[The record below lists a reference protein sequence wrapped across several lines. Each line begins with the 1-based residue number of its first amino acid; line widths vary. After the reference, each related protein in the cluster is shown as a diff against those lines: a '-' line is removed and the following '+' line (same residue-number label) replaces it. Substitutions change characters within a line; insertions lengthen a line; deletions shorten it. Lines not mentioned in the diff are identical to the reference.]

1 MSGEWADPWDEL
13 RARDAPERGWVEEC
27 LLGGRDPLRTG
38 TPLDRALGGGLMPG
52 VTVLGGQASVGK
64 SALACQA
71 AANVAARGL
80 RVLYLT
86 LDDSWENVW
95 ARCGGAWSCSGVE
108 GAEPFRWSDVAR
120 ERRRLRSA
128 LAPDSDMGRVAFAEC
143 QRTGMART
151 MQLFAERVGPN
162 LAVVDSM
169 STTGEIEG
177 AVAALG
183 EPPALVFVDYVQQ
196 YRTGDQQADG
206 SEYARVS
213 AVAAQLQRMA
223 LGMRVPVLELSS
235 LRKLSRQDADPS
247 LDWFR
252 GSGVV
257 GYAAQAAVVLTR
269 GDELPGGARQVRLHV
284 VKNKSGRAGFSVGA
298 RLHGAWSVLR
308 GEPGEVT
315 ADG

>member
-27 LLGGRDPLRTG
+27 LLGGRDPLRTD

-95 ARCGGAWSCSGVE
+95 ARCASAWSCSGAE
-108 GAEPFRWSDVAR
+108 GATPFRWSDVPS
-120 ERRRLRSA
+120 ERRRLRAEQHS
-128 LAPDSDMGRVAFAEC
+128 SDRSRWAFDAC
-143 QRTGMART
+143 QREGMART
-151 MQLFAERVGPN
+151 AQLFAERVGPS

-169 STTGEIEG
+169 GTVGEIEG
-177 AVAALG
+177 AVAALDG
-183 EPPALVFVDYVQQ
+183 PPALVVVDYIQQ

-206 SEYARVS
+206 SEYSRVS
-213 AVAAQLQRMA
+213 AVASAFQHLA
-223 LGMRVPVLELSS
+223 IGLRVPVLGLSS
-235 LRKLSRQDADPS
+235 LRKLGRQDADPS